1 LPEEEPEEEAAHE
14 HIGTS
19 LDRGRDEPRPPP
31 FERPPGHDAVRDR
44 EEEQEIAGETDR
56 VQEEARKMR

>member
-1 LPEEEPEEEAAHE
+1 MKSIPTQL
-14 HIGTS
+14 
-19 LDRGRDEPRPPP
+19 
-31 FERPPGHDAVRDR
+31 ERRPGHDAVRDR